1 MTGQVFARP
10 RRGDDSGHEES
21 PLLVP
26 FGGMLSTATPS
37 TTTGLGMRVPRLCRE
52 IDRLLAAADAMTNA
66 SSVVGDQFWTTYVS
80 TTDTGIAHVG
90 LPLAFS
96 EEVRLLR
103 DEISR
108 RTRLTRQQIARAAGA
123 DRRSLTSWANG
134 SAAPGPDRLERL
146 RHLCALVREID
157 AVQPGRATEIL
168 LARRRGGDLLD
179 MVAEGRFDQTHQWQ
193 SMGTGQPSVHVTAR
207 QTDARKPP
215 LFAAALAA
223 YREGKISVPP
233 RARTVRDASVYE
245 QDLDEAE
252 ATFPDQSSRARR
264 RHYR

>member
-1 MTGQVFARP
+1 MTGQVFAKP
-10 RRGDDSGHEES
+10 LRGDDSDHEES
-21 PLLVP
+21 LLLVP

-52 IDRLLAAADAMTNA
+52 IDLLLAAADAMTNA
-66 SSVVGDQFWTTYVS
+66 SSVVHDQLWTTYVS

-90 LPLAFS
+90 LPLASS

-108 RTRLTRQQIARAAGA
+108 RTRLTRQQIARATGA

-157 AVQPGRATEIL
+157 ALRPGQATEIL

-193 SMGTGQPSVHVTAR
+193 GMGTGQQSVQVTAR
-207 QTDARKPP
+207 RTDARKPP

-233 RARTVRDASVYE
+233 RAQTVRDASVYE

-252 ATFPDQSSRARR
+252 ATFPDQAPSPRR